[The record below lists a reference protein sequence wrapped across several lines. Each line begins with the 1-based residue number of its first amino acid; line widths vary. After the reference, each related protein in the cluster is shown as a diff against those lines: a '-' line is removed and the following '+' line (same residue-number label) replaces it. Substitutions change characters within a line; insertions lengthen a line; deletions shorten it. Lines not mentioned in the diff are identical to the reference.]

1 MRLTYTAVLMFI
13 LIIIISFIGSAIV
26 RAWLQRTYKQWS
38 QVPNQV
44 GANGHAVAR
53 HILDS
58 NDLHHVRLEVSQG
71 ALSDHYIPSQDLM
84 RLSTDINNQPSVAS
98 IAVAAHECGHALQD
112 KESYGWLKFKAVMM
126 PFAAIGNKA
135 GLMMAIG
142 AGAIGSTLIMNL
154 GLLLMLLG
162 MLMPILTLPIE
173 FDASKRA
180 LEQLSTLELVTD
192 AEYAG
197 AKSVLRAAAFTYV
210 AGAASSMAILG
221 LLAFRLLRR

>member
-1 MRLTYTAVLMFI
+1 MFL
-13 LIIIISFIGSAIV
+13 LIIITSFIGSALV
-26 RAWLQRTYKQWS
+26 RAWLQRTYRQWS
-38 QVPNQV
+38 QIPNKV
-44 GANGHAVAR
+44 GANGHQVAR
-53 HILDS
+53 HILD
-58 NDLHHVRLEVSQG
+58 NNHLHHVRLEVSEG
-71 ALSDHYIPSQDLM
+71 ALSDHYIPSQDLI
-84 RLSTDINNQPSVAS
+84 RLSRDINSQPSVAS

-126 PFAAIGNKA
+126 PFAAMGNKA
-135 GLMMAIG
+135 GLIIAIG
-142 AGAIGSTLIMNL
+142 AGAIGSTVVMNL

-180 LEQLSTLELVTD
+180 LAQLSNLNLVTEP
-192 AEYAG
+192 EYAG

-221 LLAFRLLRR
+221 LLAFRMLRR